1 MNTDAENFAR
11 ALADAED
18 ESMENLE
25 AASDILDR
33 ARKMIDGEVRI
44 GDPLAEE
51 LGFTADRFDGYL
63 WLVGTELYVSLVDAK
78 VQGQG
83 HFRAFVEKALAKG
96 LTVKI
101 PTPLG
106 RMEVI
111 VRRWG
116 FEHTVEP
123 SEIGA
128 CEVWVR
134 REPLPPKEKP

>member
-1 MNTDAENFAR
+1 MT
-11 ALADAED
+11 
-18 ESMENLE
+18 
-25 AASDILDR
+25 
-33 ARKMIDGEVRI
+33 DGEVSI

-51 LGFTADRFDGYL
+51 LGFTAEHVYDGYL
-63 WLVGTELYVSLVDAK
+63 WLIGTDLYVSLVTMRH
-78 VQGQG
+78 QGQG

-106 RMEVI
+106 RMENI

-116 FEHTVEP
+116 FEYTVEQVD
-123 SEIGA
+123 SVLGA

-134 REPLPPKEKP
+134 REPLPPKEQR